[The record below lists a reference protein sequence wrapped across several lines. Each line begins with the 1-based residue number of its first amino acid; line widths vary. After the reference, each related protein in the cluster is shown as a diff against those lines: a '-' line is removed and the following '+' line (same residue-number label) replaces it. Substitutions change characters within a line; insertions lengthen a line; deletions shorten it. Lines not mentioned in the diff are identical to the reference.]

1 MKDRCVN
8 TQSAQKIFF
17 SFSAVCQKYFI
28 MSKILEIRGCLPSQ
42 INRREWGTVAAGLG
56 KAELFVSEGGGALS
70 LHAVDTVTPDTS
82 LLLVR
87 KGGGGEL
94 GD

>member
-1 MKDRCVN
+1 MFDEESKFIYDSYYENNFQQDQKDLN
-8 TQSAQKIFF
+8 TVAKACIWVVAPFPDKQERIS
-17 SFSAVCQKYFI
+17 V
-28 MSKILEIRGCLPSQ
+28 
-42 INRREWGTVAAGLG
+42 TVAAESGF
-56 KAELFVSEGGGALS
+56 FVCGGGEGALS